1 MNDTPDISLENVF
14 VQYDHFVVLEN
25 INLTVNKG
33 DFLGIMGP
41 NGGGKTTLLKT
52 MLGLIQPRAG
62 KVLIMGK
69 PPLRNRSVIGYVQQ
83 VMSFDRTYPT
93 DIWNVVMM
101 GRLSKTRL
109 FRRYNKTDKEKVADA
124 LNVVDMYQH
133 RQRQIGKL
141 SSGQMQRVLIAR
153 ALASEPQ
160 ILLLDEPTASIDI
173 QTEQGLYDL
182 FHDLNQKL
190 TIIMVSHDI
199 GAISSHVKTIACLNR
214 KLHYHGSRELSA
226 EVIESVYGC
235 PIELIAH
242 GIPHRVLKKHNN
254 MDHTDA

>member
-14 VQYDHFVVLEN
+14 VHYDQFVALEN
-25 INLTVNKG
+25 INLTINHR

-52 MLGLIQPRAG
+52 MLGLIQPVAG
-62 KVLIMGK
+62 KVLVMGE
-69 PPLRNRSVIGYVQQ
+69 PPVKSRSMIGYVQQ
-83 VMSFDRTYPT
+83 FMSFDRTYPT
-93 DIWNVVMM
+93 DVWDVVMM
-101 GRLSKTRL
+101 GRLSKTGFLRS
-109 FRRYNKTDKEKVADA
+109 YNKTDKEKVADV
-124 LNVVDMYQH
+124 LNVVGMYQH
-133 RQRQIGKL
+133 RHRQIGKL
-141 SSGQMQRVLIAR
+141 SGGQMQRALIAR
-153 ALASEPQ
+153 ALAPEPQ

-182 FHDLNQKL
+182 FDDLNQKL

-214 KLHYHGSRELSA
+214 KLHYHGSRELTP

-235 PIELIAH
+235 PIELIGH

-254 MDHTDA
+254 IGHTDV